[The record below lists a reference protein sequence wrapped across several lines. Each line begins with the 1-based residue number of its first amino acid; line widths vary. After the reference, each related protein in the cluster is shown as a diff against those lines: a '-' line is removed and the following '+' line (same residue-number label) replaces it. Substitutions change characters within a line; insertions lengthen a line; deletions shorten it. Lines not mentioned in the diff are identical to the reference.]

1 MTIQLTNKCIGII
14 VAQKEKVMLEMEG
27 YRVRMTPENIHFML
41 KQGLSFKE
49 IASRCDVFEDAIDA
63 SLVRWLN
70 QGRWP
75 IEDDVVAA

>member
-1 MTIQLTNKCIGII
+1 
-14 VAQKEKVMLEMEG
+14 MLKMDG
-27 YRVRMTPENIHFML
+27 SRVRLTPENVHYML
-41 KQGLSFKE
+41 REGLTFKE

-75 IEDDVVAA
+75 IEGDVAAA

>member
-1 MTIQLTNKCIGII
+1 
-14 VAQKEKVMLEMEG
+14 MLKMDG
-27 YRVRMTPENIHFML
+27 SRVRLTPENVHAML
-41 KQGLSFKE
+41 NQGLSFRE

-75 IEDDVVAA
+75 IEDVVAA

>member
-1 MTIQLTNKCIGII
+1 
-14 VAQKEKVMLEMEG
+14 MLKMDG
-27 YRVRMTPENIHFML
+27 SRVRLVPENVDDML

-49 IASRCDVFEDAIDA
+49 IAAQCDVFEDAIDA

-75 IEDDVVAA
+75 VEGDTTRVSRNGTGRMWS

>member
-1 MTIQLTNKCIGII
+1 
-14 VAQKEKVMLEMEG
+14 MLKMDG
-27 YRVRMTPENIHFML
+27 SRVRLTPENVHVLL

-75 IEDDVVAA
+75 VEEKVVNA

>member
-1 MTIQLTNKCIGII
+1 
-14 VAQKEKVMLEMEG
+14 MLKMDG
-27 YRVRMTPENIHFML
+27 SRVRLTPENVHTML
-41 KQGLSFKE
+41 NQGLSFRE

>member
-1 MTIQLTNKCIGII
+1 
-14 VAQKEKVMLEMEG
+14 MLKMDG
-27 YRVRMTPENIHFML
+27 SRVRLTPENVHTML
-41 KQGLSFKE
+41 KQQGLSFRE

-70 QGRWP
+70 LGRWP

>member
-1 MTIQLTNKCIGII
+1 
-14 VAQKEKVMLEMEG
+14 MLMLKMDG
-27 YRVRMTPENIHFML
+27 TRVRLTPENVHLML

-75 IEDDVVAA
+75 IESDVASA